1 MIFKSWR
8 KPNTFSSWAF
18 WSCGNLSPS
27 FPPHAERDVDCDS
40 EPGELKQAHEHSR
53 APLSPPHTTSHSMCW
68 EECTIEVP
76 TELLKLQLKRPHV
89 FPSAFHS
96 SLIFECVGE
105 DSRSVIGSPFG
116 SMIVS

>member
-1 MIFKSWR
+1 
-8 KPNTFSSWAF
+8 
-18 WSCGNLSPS
+18 
-27 FPPHAERDVDCDS
+27 
-40 EPGELKQAHEHSR
+40 
-53 APLSPPHTTSHSMCW
+53 MCW